1 MLCRAWYLEDI
12 SDLPVAQFPIDDSKD
27 RAKNSVGARRSI
39 SSVFLNSIVYI
50 IPCYGSFSKSTIAW
64 SRYYVSLPKL
74 MFCINSNRYCTKI
87 SYYVRVEYF
96 KSSIISNL
104 SMWRDFKLLSFVYKL
119 VLNLSFIFWFQVDDR
134 VRSPGTSRCL
144 TTTMSLSISPS
155 SPEEPVTL

>member
-64 SRYYVSLPKL
+64 SRYYVLLPKL
-74 MFCINSNRYCTKI
+74 IFCINSNHYC
-87 SYYVRVEYF
+87 
-96 KSSIISNL
+96 IISNL
-104 SMWRDFKLLSFVYKL
+104 SIWRDFKLLSFVYKL
-119 VLNLSFIFWFQVDDR
+119 VLNLSLIFWFQVDDR